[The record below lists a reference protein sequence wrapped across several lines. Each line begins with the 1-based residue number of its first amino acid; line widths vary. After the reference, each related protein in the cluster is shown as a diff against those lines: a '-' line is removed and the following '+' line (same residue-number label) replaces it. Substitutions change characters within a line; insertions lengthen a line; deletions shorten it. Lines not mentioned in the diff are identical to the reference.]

1 MVTGFN
7 SRKRR
12 CVHQEK
18 TPKTC
23 AAFRWW
29 WEKMDEWWIKRLN
42 VDCCYRQTLLSFQNE
57 LFSFTSAFEKHAMGQ
72 DADKKWILFLWVVDF
87 TTDQKPFH
95 LSQGCILKKNLSLIY
110 NEVKTCTSN
119 SNTLHRKWDLQLQ
132 RLFFRNI
139 FCYFNI
145 TPYFT
150 CIWAVSVAVS
160 L

>member
-1 MVTGFN
+1 MCPSGKKPKNMCCVQMMVGKNGRMMNKKIKCWLLLQTN
-7 SRKRR
+7 SFELSKWVIFIHE
-12 CVHQEK
+12 CLW
-18 TPKTC
+18 KTC
-23 AAFRWW
+23 HGSRRWQKMNFISLSGRLYYWSEAFPLVS
-29 WEKMDEWWIKRLN
+29 RL
-42 VDCCYRQTLLSFQNE
+42 
-57 LFSFTSAFEKHAMGQ
+57 H
-72 DADKKWILFLWVVDF
+72 
-87 TTDQKPFH
+87 
-95 LSQGCILKKNLSLIY
+95 LKKNLSLIY